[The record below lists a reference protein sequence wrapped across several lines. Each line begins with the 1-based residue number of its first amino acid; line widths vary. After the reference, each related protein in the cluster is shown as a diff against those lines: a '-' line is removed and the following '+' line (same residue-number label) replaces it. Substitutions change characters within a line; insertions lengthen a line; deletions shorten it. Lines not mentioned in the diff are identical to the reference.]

1 MGLSQSL
8 FDGFRWFYP
17 HKDIICPICSRKTV
31 IVEKLHKQFP
41 KENPHYVCIPCRKAL
56 FKRYPNPKCP
66 ICLRPCLPVLI
77 TSYFRCNLC
86 KKMKTELGITKHPH
100 FSQHDEH
107 RFCRVCINKQKKCP
121 ICKNFLD
128 DVV

>member
-8 FDGFRWFYP
+8 FDGFRWFFS

-31 IVEKLHKQFP
+31 IVENLQKQFP

-56 FKRYPNPKCP
+56 FKIYPNPKCP

-77 TSYFRCNLC
+77 RSYFRCNLC
-86 KKMKTELGITKHPH
+86 KKMKTEIGVTKHPH

-107 RFCRVCINKQKKCP
+107 RVCINKQKCP
-121 ICKNFLD
+121 ICKISLND
-128 DVV
+128 NI